1 MKALFFGVVTLFL
14 IVGISNDA
22 QAACNAACQAKG
34 SKLKENLAEA
44 LPPCGREA
52 RERWKALH
60 PGRVMSAMEI
70 NRYQARCGC
79 GGGFVA
85 GGQCFNWHGRG
96 SES

>member
-1 MKALFFGVVTLFL
+1 MRAVFIGVGTLFL
-14 IVGISNDA
+14 IVGMGNDA

-60 PGRVMSAMEI
+60 PGRVMSAMET
-70 NRYQARCGC
+70 NRYAARCGGC
-79 GGGFVA
+79 RGYVVGGHCYLYAVP
-85 GGQCFNWHGRG
+85 
-96 SES
+96 

>member
-1 MKALFFGVVTLFL
+1 MKALFFGVATLFL
-14 IVGISNDA
+14 IVGMNNGA
-22 QAACNAACQAKG
+22 QAVCSAACQAKG

-70 NRYQARCGC
+70 NRYQARCNCKVGV
-79 GGGFVA
+79 VA
-85 GGQCFNWHGRG
+85 GGLCYGGEDRAH
-96 SES
+96 

>member
-1 MKALFFGVVTLFL
+1 MKALFFGVITLFL
-14 IVGISNDA
+14 IADNDA

-34 SKLKENLAEA
+34 SKLNEIAEA
-44 LPPCGREA
+44 RPACGREA

-96 SES
+96 SE